1 MVIVD
6 HKLAGC
12 GIVYGEEA
20 QLFIN
25 GAPARQQNT
34 FFITSPQINNTRDTL
49 ITNQIYHVCIYKRF
63 FLFFAELR
71 AGGSH
76 SAAVMGC
83 IPKLQ
88 WQYRI

>member
-12 GIVYGEEA
+12 GIFDSKEP

-25 GAPARQQNT
+25 GAPSRQQNT
-34 FFITSPQINNTRDTL
+34 FFITSTQINNTRDTL

-63 FLFFAELR
+63 FYF
-71 AGGSH
+71 
-76 SAAVMGC
+76 
-83 IPKLQ
+83 LQ
-88 WQYRI
+88 N